1 MKKIMATFVLCM
13 SVMSQAYA
21 LPEKLKADY
30 PDLEKVGESS
40 YYFFFVHVYNINLY
54 QVKNAP
60 ELEALDIKYSRDLT
74 AKRRLEKA
82 MEDLEDQGKYSKE
95 KLKEWEKQMA
105 TIFPNVKEG
114 DTITIFKNES
124 LNTEFYHN
132 NNYRGFIDDPEF
144 TEAFMGIWLGEKPA
158 NAKMKRDLTKDAF
171 HP

>member
-1 MKKIMATFVLCM
+1 MKKILATFVLCM
-13 SVMSQAYA
+13 GIMSQAFA

-40 YYFFFVHVYNINLY
+40 YYFFFVHVYDIELY
-54 QVKNAP
+54 QINNAP
-60 ELEALDIKYSRDLT
+60 DLEALKITYHRDLT
-74 AKRRLEKA
+74 AERRLEKA
-82 MEDLEDQGKYSKE
+82 MEDLDDQGKHTQETLAKWKDE
-95 KLKEWEKQMA
+95 ME

-144 TEAFMGIWLGEKPA
+144 TQAFMGIWLGEKPA
-158 NAKMKRDLTKDAF
+158 NVKMKRDLTKEAF
-171 HP
+171 HN